1 MYIVNEELK
10 KLILFSIDYDELKKN
25 IKSNILMNNNILENI
40 NNYDKLK
47 EENKINEIIKIIKN
61 KFDINNIQKS
71 KNYLNI
77 LQNEQLFN
85 LKMGYIQDD
94 STKYFQ

>member
-1 MYIVNEELK
+1 
-10 KLILFSIDYDELKKN
+10 
-25 IKSNILMNNNILENI
+25 MNNNILENI

-61 KFDINNIQKS
+61 KVDINNIQKS
-71 KNYLNI
+71 KNNLNI

-85 LKMGYIQDD
+85 LNKDILRIN
-94 STKYFQ
+94 STKYFHYFYDIISLFICENNLKIYYKSI